1 MCGIVGLIDSSKSTV
16 CQPLY
21 QGLTVVQHRGQDSAG
36 MMTSD
41 GERVY
46 LRKDN
51 GLVNDVF
58 RNRHML
64 QLQGH
69 MGIAHARYPTA
80 GCDSRHEAQPF
91 FVNTPFGLAIAHN
104 GNLTN
109 AQQLRKSLFKHNLR
123 QINTTSDS
131 EVLLNVF
138 AFELQKVMGDEYE
151 IKPHHVFKTVKGVHE
166 HCKGAY
172 AVVIM
177 IVGFGLVAFRDPNG
191 IRPLVYG
198 QKVDHD
204 GHISFMVASESVALD
219 MVDYNLVRDIHPGE
233 AMILQDNG
241 KFHSRQCAE
250 KQSHAPCIFE
260 YVYFARPDSV
270 MDGISVFSARQRMGE
285 KLARKIMRQ
294 WPDHDIDVVIPI
306 PDSSRTSALE
316 TAYTL
321 DIKYREGF
329 VKNRY
334 VGRTFIMPGQAQRNK
349 SVKQKLN
356 AISSEFEGKNVLL
369 IDDSIVRG
377 TTSMQI
383 IQMARQAGARKVYFA
398 SAAPPVRFPNV
409 YGIDM
414 PVSNE
419 LVAFGKDEEQVA
431 DEIGADKIIYQDLEA
446 LIEACHQENP
456 AITEFDTSCFSG
468 EYVTGNIS
476 RAYLESVESQR
487 SDANKSSQSQSI
499 LDLADLTGYM

>member
-1 MCGIVGLIDSSKSTV
+1 MCGIVGLIDSGKSGV
-16 CQPLY
+16 CQQLY

-58 RNRHML
+58 RNRHMV

-91 FVNTPFGLAIAHN
+91 FVNTPFGISIVHN

-109 AQQLRKSLFKHNLR
+109 TAHLRKSLFKHNLR

-138 AFELQKVMGDEYE
+138 AYELQKVVGDEYE
-151 IKPHHVFKTVKGVHE
+151 LKPHHVFKTVEGVHE
-166 HCKGAY
+166 HCRGAY

-177 IVGFGLVAFRDPNG
+177 IVGFGLVAFRDPHG

-198 QKVDHD
+198 QKSDHQ
-204 GHISFMVASESVALD
+204 GKMSYMVASESVALD
-219 MVDYNLVRDIHPGE
+219 MADFKLIRDIHPGE
-233 AMILQDNG
+233 AMIFQDDG

-250 KQSHAPCIFE
+250 SEKHSPCIFE

-270 MDGISVFSARQRMGE
+270 MDGISVFRARQRMGE
-285 KLARKIMRQ
+285 KLAEKIKRE

-316 TAYTL
+316 TAYML
-321 DIKYREGF
+321 NIKYREGF

-334 VGRTFIMPGQAQRNK
+334 VGRTFIMPGQSQRKK

-356 AISSEFEGKNVLL
+356 AIASEFDGKNVLL
-369 IDDSIVRG
+369 VDDSIVRG

-383 IQMARQAGARKVYFA
+383 IQMAREAGARKVYFA
-398 SAAPPVRFPNV
+398 SAAPPVRHPNV

-414 PVSNE
+414 PVSDE
-419 LVAFGKDEEQVA
+419 LVAYNRNDQDVA
-431 DEIGADKIIYQDLEA
+431 NEIGADRIIYQDLQD
-446 LIEACHQENP
+446 LIDACHEENP

-468 EYVTGNIS
+468 EYVTGNINEE
-476 RAYLESVESQR
+476 YLQSIEALRKDS
-487 SDANKSSQSQSI
+487 NKVQQSQSI